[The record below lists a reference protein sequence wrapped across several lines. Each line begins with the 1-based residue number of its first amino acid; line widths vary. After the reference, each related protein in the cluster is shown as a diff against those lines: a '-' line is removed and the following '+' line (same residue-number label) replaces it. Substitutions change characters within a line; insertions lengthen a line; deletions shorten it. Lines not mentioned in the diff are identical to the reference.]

1 MGNILQVG
9 RNTKKKRHMIYNK
22 DILILKMISKSYDSL
37 LINCPLFIHNKGT
50 MGKSL
55 SKHYGLILVFD
66 SSSVIGNGGNC
77 WLCFIGK

>member
-1 MGNILQVG
+1 
-9 RNTKKKRHMIYNK
+9 
-22 DILILKMISKSYDSL
+22 MISKSNDDF

-66 SSSVIGNGGNC
+66 SSSVLGNGGNC